1 MGRKGNMQDYTISSR
16 YLDEEMT
23 LKVYT
28 PENYSPLYKY
38 HFCIMQDGN
47 DYFQMGRAATL
58 SDQLHAEREIEN
70 TIFIGIHYND
80 KYDRREKYHPD
91 GEKQGDYVNF
101 LVREVVPFLDETLP
115 GYSMGRGRTLVGDS
129 LAGTLAL
136 MTAAR
141 FPNIFG
147 NVIMQS
153 PYVNEDVLDYIQSI
167 SDLSS
172 LTIYH
177 TIGSQ
182 ETEVETTDGQVKDF
196 VEPNLKLRD
205 YLSDQPLSYEFHELD
220 GDHTWGTWQKDFKRA
235 LLSIFSKEE

>member
-1 MGRKGNMQDYTISSR
+1 MGRKGKFEHHVIFSQ
-16 YLDEEMT
+16 YLNEEIT

-38 HFCIMQDGN
+38 HFCIMQDGD

-58 SDQLHAEREIEN
+58 SDQLHSEREIEN
-70 TIFIGIHYND
+70 TIFIGIHYYD
-80 KYDRREKYHPD
+80 KYDRQDKYHPD
-91 GEKQGDYVNF
+91 GKKQGDYINF
-101 LVREVVPFLDETLP
+101 LIREVVPYLDENLP
-115 GYSMGRGRTLVGDS
+115 GYSMGRGRTLAGDS

-153 PYVNEDVLDYIQSI
+153 PYVDEHVLEYIQSI
-167 SDLSS
+167 NDLSS

-177 TIGSQ
+177 TIGTL
-182 ETEVETTDGQVKDF
+182 EKDVTTTDGSRKNF
-196 VEPNLKLRD
+196 LEPNLELHR
-205 YLSDQPLSYEFHELD
+205 YLDKQSLSYVFNQLD
-220 GDHTWGTWQKDFKRA
+220 GGHTWGSWQKDLPRA
-235 LLSIFSKEE
+235 LRIMFAKED

>member
-1 MGRKGNMQDYTISSR
+1 MGRKGSMNEYTINSE

-28 PENYSPLYKY
+28 PENFSPLYKY

-58 SDQLHAEREIEN
+58 SDQLHSDGEIEN
-70 TIFIGIHYND
+70 TIFIGIHYRD
-80 KYDRREKYHPD
+80 KYDRVEKYHPD
-91 GEKQGDYVNF
+91 GKRQGDYINF
-101 LVREVVPFLDETLP
+101 LIREVVPFLDEEFP
-115 GYSMGRGRTLVGDS
+115 GYCMGSGRTLVGDS

-136 MTAAR
+136 MTSVK

-153 PYVNEDVLDYIQSI
+153 PYLDEHVLEVVQSVNDFSQ
-167 SDLSS
+167 

-177 TIGSQ
+177 TIGTDETDVKTTEGTRKNFLQPNRELQ
-182 ETEVETTDGQVKDF
+182 EFLNHQ
-196 VEPNLKLRD
+196 
-205 YLSDQPLSYEFHELD
+205 SLSYTYYELE

-235 LLSIFSKEE
+235 LLTIFGQ

>member
-1 MGRKGNMQDYTISSR
+1 MGRKGKMKDYTINSQ
-16 YLDEEMT
+16 YLEEAMT

-28 PENYSPLYKY
+28 PEHYSPLYKY

-58 SDQLHAEREIEN
+58 SDQLHSNEEIEN
-70 TIFIGIHYND
+70 TIFIGIHYQD
-80 KYDRREKYHPD
+80 KYDRQDKYHPD
-91 GEKQGDYVNF
+91 GKKNGDYINF
-101 LVREVVPFLDETLP
+101 LIREVVPFLDEEFP
-115 GYSMGRGRTLVGDS
+115 GYHMGSGRTLAGDS

-136 MTAAR
+136 LTAVK

-153 PYVNEDVLDYIQSI
+153 PYVDDHVMEVVKSANN
-167 SDLSS
+167 LSP

-177 TIGSQ
+177 TIGNE
-182 ETEVETTDGQVKDF
+182 ETDVVTTSGKRLDF
-196 VEPNLKLRD
+196 LQPNHQLRD
-205 YLSDQPLSYEFHELD
+205 YLNRKPLSYVYHELD

-235 LLSIFSKEE
+235 LLTIFGK

>member
-1 MGRKGNMQDYTISSR
+1 MGRNGSFKEYSLESN
-16 YLDEEMT
+16 YLNETMT
-23 LKVYT
+23 LRVYV

-58 SDQLHAEREIEN
+58 SDQLHANEEIEN

-80 KYDRREKYHPD
+80 KYDRQDKYHPD
-91 GEKQGDYVNF
+91 GKKQADYVNF
-101 LVREVVPFLDETLP
+101 LIREVVPFLDEELP
-115 GYSMGRGRTLVGDS
+115 GFCMGRGRTLVGDS

-136 MTAAR
+136 MTAAK
-141 FPNIFG
+141 FPNVFG

-153 PYVNEDVLDYIQSI
+153 PYVDEHVKEVVMSAKDFSP
-167 SDLSS
+167 

-182 ETEVETTDGQVKDF
+182 ETDVETTEGARKNF
-196 VEPNLKLRD
+196 LKPNLELRD
-205 YLSDQPLSYEFHELD
+205 FLQDQPLDYTFYELD
-220 GDHTWGTWQKDFKRA
+220 GNHTWGTWQKDFKRA
-235 LLSIFSKEE
+235 LLTLFGK

>member
-1 MGRKGNMQDYTISSR
+1 MGRKGKFEHYTISSK
-16 YLDEEMT
+16 YLKEEMT

-58 SDQLHAEREIEN
+58 SDQLHSAQEIEN

-80 KYDRREKYHPD
+80 KYDRQDKYHPD
-91 GEKQGDYVNF
+91 GKKQGDYVNF
-101 LVREVVPFLDETLP
+101 LVREVVPLLDKELP
-115 GYSMGRGRTLVGDS
+115 GYSMGKGRTLAGDS

-153 PYVNEDVLDYIQSI
+153 PYVDAHVLEYIQSV

-177 TIGSQ
+177 TIGLQ
-182 ETEVETTDGQVKDF
+182 ETDVKTTDGSTKNFLD
-196 VEPNLKLRD
+196 PNLDLRR
-205 YLSDQPLSYEFHELD
+205 YLDNQPLSYIFHELD
-220 GDHTWGTWQKDFKRA
+220 GGHTWGSWQQDLPRA
-235 LLSIFSKEE
+235 LRTMFTKEF

>member
-1 MGRKGNMQDYTISSR
+1 MGRKGSTKEYTINSQ
-16 YLDEEMT
+16 YLEEEMT

-28 PENYSPLYKY
+28 PENFSPLYKY

-58 SDQLHAEREIEN
+58 SDQLHTDEKIEN

-80 KYDRREKYHPD
+80 KYDRQDKYHPN
-91 GEKQGDYVNF
+91 GKKQAAYVNF
-101 LVREVVPFLDETLP
+101 LIREVVPFLDEELP
-115 GYSMGRGRTLVGDS
+115 GYYMGNGRTLAGDS

-136 MTAAR
+136 MTAVK

-153 PYVNEDVLDYIQSI
+153 PYVDEHVMEVVQSAK
-167 SDLSS
+167 DFSS

-177 TIGSQ
+177 TIGTKESK
-182 ETEVETTDGQVKDF
+182 VETTNGEQKDF
-196 VEPNLKLRD
+196 LEPNKELRD
-205 YLSDQPLSYEFHELD
+205 YLNRKPLRYTFHELD
-220 GDHTWGTWQKDFKRA
+220 GDHTWGTWQKDFQRA
-235 LLSIFSKEE
+235 LLTIFGK

>member
-1 MGRKGNMQDYTISSR
+1 MGRKGKFQNFTISSQ
-16 YLDEEMT
+16 YLNEDMT
-23 LKVYT
+23 IKVYT

-38 HFCIMQDGN
+38 HFCIMQDGD

-58 SDQLHAEREIEN
+58 SDKLHSDREIEN

-80 KYDRREKYHPD
+80 KYDRQDKYHPD
-91 GEKQGDYVNF
+91 GKKQGDYVNF
-101 LVREVVPFLDETLP
+101 LVREVVPLLDEELP
-115 GYSMGRGRTLVGDS
+115 GFSIGKGRTLVGDS

-153 PYVNEDVLDYIQSI
+153 PYIDEHVLEYIQSI
-167 SDLSS
+167 NDLSN

-177 TIGSQ
+177 TIGNQ
-182 ETEVETTDGQVKDF
+182 ETDVKTTDAARKNF
-196 VEPNLKLRD
+196 LKPNLELRQ
-205 YLSDQPLSYEFHELD
+205 YLDKQPLSYVFYELE
-220 GDHTWGTWQKDFKRA
+220 GDHTWGSWQKDFPNA
-235 LLSIFSKEE
+235 LKTMFAKED

>member
-1 MGRKGNMQDYTISSR
+1 MGRKGNMHDYTISSR
-16 YLDEEMT
+16 YLDEDMT
-23 LKVYT
+23 LTVYT
-28 PENYSPLYKY
+28 PENFSPLYKY

-58 SDQLHAEREIEN
+58 SDQLHSEDEIEN

-80 KYDRREKYHPD
+80 KYDRQEKYHPD
-91 GEKQGDYVNF
+91 GKKQGDYVNF
-101 LVREVVPFLDETLP
+101 LVREVVPFLDKELP
-115 GYSMGRGRTLVGDS
+115 GYSMGKGRTLVGDS

-153 PYVNEDVLDYIQSI
+153 PYVDDHVLEYTHSI
-167 SDLSS
+167 KDLSS

-177 TIGSQ
+177 TIGDQ
-182 ETEVETTDGQVKDF
+182 ETDVTTTDGTQRDF
-196 VEPNLKLRD
+196 LAPNLQLSR
-205 YLSDQPLSYEFHELD
+205 YLEEQPLSYIFHKLN
-220 GDHTWGTWQKDFKRA
+220 GGHTWGSWQKDFKRA
-235 LLSIFSKEE
+235 LQTIFANED

>member
-1 MGRKGNMQDYTISSR
+1 MGRDGSFKEFSIESS
-16 YLDEEMT
+16 YLNETMT
-23 LKVYT
+23 LRVYV

-58 SDQLHAEREIEN
+58 SDQLHAAEEIEN

-80 KYDRREKYHPD
+80 KYDRQDKYHPD
-91 GEKQGDYVNF
+91 GKKQSDYVNF
-101 LVREVVPFLDETLP
+101 LIREVVPFLDEELP
-115 GYSMGRGRTLVGDS
+115 GFCMGRGRTLVGDS

-136 MTAAR
+136 MTAVK

-153 PYVNEDVLDYIQSI
+153 PYVDEHVKEVVMSTKDFSP
-167 SDLSS
+167 

-177 TIGSQ
+177 TIGDQ
-182 ETEVETTDGQVKDF
+182 ETDVETTEGARKNFLQ
-196 VEPNLKLRD
+196 PNLELRD
-205 YLSDQPLSYEFHELD
+205 FLKNQSLDYTFYELD

-235 LLSIFSKEE
+235 LLTLFGK